1 MLQICNMMNAP
12 ADEYFT
18 FQVIPVMLVTI
29 NTVEKYA
36 DAFHQLVIQL
46 ITQIISPLFVMLRS

>member
-18 FQVIPVMLVTI
+18 FQVIPVKLI
-29 NTVEKYA
+29 FIDIVEKY
-36 DAFHQLVIQL
+36 AFHQLVIQL
-46 ITQIISPLFVMLRS
+46 IT

>member
-18 FQVIPVMLVTI
+18 FQVIPVMLI
-29 NTVEKYA
+29 DIAEKY
-36 DAFHQLVIQL
+36 AFHQLVIQL
-46 ITQIISPLFVMLRS
+46 IT

>member
-18 FQVIPVMLVTI
+18 FQVIEIMLIITDI
-29 NTVEKYA
+29 VEKYA
-36 DAFHQLVIQL
+36 NTFHQLVIQL
-46 ITQIISPLFVMLRS
+46 IT

>member
-46 ITQIISPLFVMLRS
+46 IT

>member
-18 FQVIPVMLVTI
+18 FQVIPVMLI
-29 NTVEKYA
+29 IIDIVEKY
-36 DAFHQLVIQL
+36 AFHQLVIQL
-46 ITQIISPLFVMLRS
+46 IT